1 MTETANLFA
10 RVEPEI
16 KEKAENILS
25 ELDIP
30 MSYAVTMFLEQIIIH
45 GGMPFEV
52 KDTVKKPL
60 CLDDMTK
67 EEFDAE
73 MQKGLDD
80 IKAGRLYSEEEITK
94 EMHRLCGI

>member
-1 MTETANLFA
+1 MTGTANLFA

-30 MSYAVTMFLEQIIIH
+30 MSYAVTMFLEQVIIH

-60 CLDDMTK
+60 CLEDMTK
-67 EEFDAE
+67 EELDAE
-73 MQKGLDD
+73 LEKGMKS
-80 IKAGRLYSEEEITK
+80 IRKGQGIPAEEVRER
-94 EMHRLCGI
+94 MHRLHGI

>member
-1 MTETANLFA
+1 MTGTANLFA

-30 MSYAVTMFLEQIIIH
+30 MSYAVTMFLEQVIIH

-60 CLDDMTK
+60 CLEDMTK
-67 EEFDAE
+67 EELDAE
-73 MQKGLDD
+73 LEKGMKS
-80 IKAGRLYSEEEITK
+80 IREGRGIPAEEVRER
-94 EMHRLCGI
+94 MHRLHGI

>member
-1 MTETANLFA
+1 MTGTANFFA

-30 MSYAVTMFLEQIIIH
+30 MSYAVTMFLEQVIIH

-52 KDTVKKPL
+52 KDTVKKPI
-60 CLDDMTK
+60 CLEDMTK
-67 EEFDAE
+67 EELDKE
-73 MQKGLDD
+73 LQKGWDS
-80 IKAGRLYSEEEITK
+80 IEAGIGYTEEEVLDSL
-94 EMHRLCGI
+94 RRSWDV

>member
-1 MTETANLFA
+1 MTGTANLFA

-30 MSYAVTMFLEQIIIH
+30 MSYAVTMFLEQVIIH

-60 CLDDMTK
+60 CLEDMTK
-67 EEFDAE
+67 EELDAE
-73 MQKGLDD
+73 LEKGMKS
-80 IKAGRLYSEEEITK
+80 IREGRGIPAEEVIER
-94 EMHRLCGI
+94 MHRLHGI